1 MKRILPIVA
10 VAVLALA
17 GGAYWMNS
25 QQGPVAGVTNIE
37 PVSSDGADVDTSG
50 IIEMFVGS
58 EDAEVEIIEYASFTC
73 PHCATFHNNVFEPL
87 KKEYVDT
94 GRVKFIFR
102 DVYFDRFGLW
112 ASMVARCGGPE
123 KFFGIADIL
132 METQNEWTRAGDP
145 VAISESLRKTG
156 RLAGLDDAV
165 LNACLQDEEK
175 AKALVGWFQANAA
188 ADNISATPT
197 LIVDGE
203 KHSNM
208 SYEALKALIEEKLND

>member
-10 VAVLALA
+10 VVVLALA
-17 GGAYWMNS
+17 GGAYVLNS
-25 QQGPVAGVTNIE
+25 QHGPVAGMTNIE
-37 PVSSDGADVDTSG
+37 PVSSDGAHADTSG
-50 IIEMFVGS
+50 VVEMFVGA

-73 PHCATFHNNVFEPL
+73 PHCATFHNSVFEPL

-145 VAISESLRKTG
+145 TAIAASLRKTG
-156 RLAGLDDAV
+156 RLAGLDDDV
-165 LNACLQDEEK
+165 LQACLQDEDK
-175 AKALVGWFQANAA
+175 AKALVGWFQKNAA
-188 ADNISATPT
+188 ADDISATPT

-208 SYEALKALIEEKLND
+208 SYDALKAIIEEKLAD